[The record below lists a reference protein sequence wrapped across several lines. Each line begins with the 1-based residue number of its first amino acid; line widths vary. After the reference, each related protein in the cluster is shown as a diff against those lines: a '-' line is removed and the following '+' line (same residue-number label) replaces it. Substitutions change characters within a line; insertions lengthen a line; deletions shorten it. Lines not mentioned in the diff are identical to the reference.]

1 MFSKKKKIIILSVM
15 VALLV
20 VTGYLNIALNNN
32 VSQTTTTQTSN
43 LNFYDSYR
51 SDRQSSRDSEILYCE
66 GILADSTSSQE
77 AKDMA
82 EKRRDEL
89 IEAMETE
96 LLIEGLIKGLGYE
109 DVVLTASNDNINVII
124 KAKREDLT
132 DSQLA
137 KIETII
143 KEQTKKPL
151 TCVRIIPSEW

>member
-1 MFSKKKKIIILSVM
+1 M
-15 VALLV
+15 
-20 VTGYLNIALNNN
+20 
-32 VSQTTTTQTSN
+32 
-43 LNFYDSYR
+43 
-51 SDRQSSRDSEILYCE
+51 
-66 GILADSTSSQE
+66 
-77 AKDMA
+77 
-82 EKRRDEL
+82 

>member
-96 LLIEGLIKGLGYE
+96 LLIEGLIKSLGYE

-151 TCVRIIPSEW
+151 TCVRIIPSE

>member
-151 TCVRIIPSEW
+151 TCVRIIPSE